1 MIITMGHCRD
11 CQMCAKGVR
20 QFLQRRGMSW
30 TEFLKKGID
39 SDVLLAT
46 GDAMAIQVVEN
57 ANGRTA

>member
-1 MIITMGHCRD
+1 
-11 CQMCAKGVR
+11 MCAKGVR